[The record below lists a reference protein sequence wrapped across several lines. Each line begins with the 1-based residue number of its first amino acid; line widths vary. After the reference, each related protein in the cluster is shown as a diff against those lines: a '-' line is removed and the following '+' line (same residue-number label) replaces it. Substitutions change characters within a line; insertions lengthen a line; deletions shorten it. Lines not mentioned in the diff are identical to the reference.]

1 MRDYRKFYIDGA
13 WVEPAQPKPL
23 DVVNPATEGVAGVI
37 SLGSRTD
44 VDRAVA
50 AAQRAFETWSRSSRE
65 ERMALLER
73 IIEVYKRRMDDMAQ
87 AISEEMGAP
96 IATVAR
102 PQQAPSGLGHF
113 KVALGVLK
121 DFEFEKL
128 QGTTKIVREPV
139 GVCGLITPWN
149 WPANQIA
156 CKVAPALAC
165 GCTMV
170 LKPSEIAPLSG
181 HVMAEILHEA
191 GVPAGVFNLVD
202 GDGPTVGAALASH
215 PGIDMVSFTGS
226 TRAGILVDKAAAD
239 TVKKVALELGGKSPN
254 ILLEGAPLE
263 QAVGHGVMVMMNN
276 TGQSCNAPSRM
287 LVPRRHLAEVEAI
300 AAAVASS
307 VVVGDPADGK
317 TAMGPQSSELQWR
330 KVQGLIEKG
339 IEEGARLICGGLGRP
354 EGLARGW
361 YTRPTIFSNV
371 TNDMTIAREEVF
383 GPVLCILPYDTE
395 EEAIRIANDT
405 PYGLSAYVFGDTHEH
420 AARVGA
426 RIRAGNVHL
435 NGAGLDVC
443 GAFGGYK
450 QSGLGREWGAFGF
463 EEFLEVKSVFGADTR
478 AKAGV
483 AEIPA

>member
-1 MRDYRKFYIDGA
+1 VRDCTKFYIDGA
-13 WVEPAQPKPL
+13 WVEPAAPRAL
-23 DVVNPATEGVAGVI
+23 DVIDPATEAVAGVI

-50 AAQRAFETWSRSSRE
+50 AAQRAFETWSRATRE
-65 ERMALLER
+65 ERMAVLAR
-73 IIEVYKRRMDDMAQ
+73 IVEVYGRRLDDMAQ

-96 IATVAR
+96 LATVAR

-121 DFEFEKL
+121 DFEFERM
-128 QGTTKIVREPV
+128 QGTTQIVREPV

-191 GVPAGVFNLVD
+191 GVPRGVFNLVD

-226 TRAGILVDKAAAD
+226 TRAGILVDKAAAE
-239 TVKKVALELGGKSPN
+239 TVKKVSLELGGKSPN
-254 ILLEGAPLE
+254 IILDGAPLQ
-263 QAVGHGVMVMMNN
+263 QAVGHGVLMMMNN

-300 AAAVASS
+300 AAAAAAT
-307 VVVGDPADGK
+307 VVTGDPADPQTG
-317 TAMGPQSSELQWR
+317 MGPQASEMQWR
-330 KVQGLIEKG
+330 KVQALIEQG
-339 IEEGARLICGGLGRP
+339 IGEGARLVCGGPGRP
-354 EGLARGW
+354 EGVTRGW
-361 YTRPTIFSNV
+361 YTRPTVFSDV
-371 TNDMTIAREEVF
+371 TNDMTIAREEIF

-395 EEAIRIANDT
+395 EEAIRTANDT
-405 PYGLSAYVFGDTHEH
+405 PYGLSAYVYGDTHEH
-420 AARVGA
+420 AKAVGA
-426 RIRAGNVHL
+426 RMRAGNVHI
-435 NGAGLDVC
+435 NGARLDVC
-443 GAFGGYK
+443 GSFGGYK

-463 EEFLEVKSVFGADTR
+463 EEFLEVKSVFGAA
-478 AKAGV
+478 AKDDAGL
-483 AEIPA
+483 AG

>member
-1 MRDYRKFYIDGA
+1 
-13 WVEPAQPKPL
+13 
-23 DVVNPATEGVAGVI
+23 
-37 SLGSRTD
+37 
-44 VDRAVA
+44 
-50 AAQRAFETWSRSSRE
+50 
-65 ERMALLER
+65 
-73 IIEVYKRRMDDMAQ
+73 
-87 AISEEMGAP
+87 
-96 IATVAR
+96 
-102 PQQAPSGLGHF
+102 
-113 KVALGVLK
+113 VALGVLK
-121 DFEFEKL
+121 DFEFERM

-156 CKVAPALAC
+156 CKVAPALAA

-191 GVPAGVFNLVD
+191 GVPKGVFNLVD
-202 GDGPTVGAALASH
+202 GDGPTVGAALSSH

-254 ILLEGAPLE
+254 IILEGAPLE
-263 QAVGHGVMVMMNN
+263 QAVGHGVLVMMNN

-287 LVPRRHLAEVEAI
+287 LVPRRRLAEVEAI
-300 AAAVASS
+300 AAAVAAT
-307 VVVGDPADGK
+307 VVVGDPADAV
-317 TAMGPQSSELQWR
+317 TAMGPQSSQLQWR

-339 IEEGARLICGGLGRP
+339 IEEGAKVVFGGPGRP
-354 EGLARGW
+354 EGLARGF

-371 TNDMTIAREEVF
+371 TNDMTIAREEIF

-420 AARVGA
+420 AARVGSH
-426 RIRAGNVHL
+426 IRAGNVHL
-435 NGAGLDVC
+435 NGASLDVC
-443 GAFGGYK
+443 GSFGGYK

-463 EEFLEVKSVFGADTR
+463 EEFLEVKSVFGAD
-478 AKAGV
+478 AKAGLV
-483 AEIPA
+483 EMPA